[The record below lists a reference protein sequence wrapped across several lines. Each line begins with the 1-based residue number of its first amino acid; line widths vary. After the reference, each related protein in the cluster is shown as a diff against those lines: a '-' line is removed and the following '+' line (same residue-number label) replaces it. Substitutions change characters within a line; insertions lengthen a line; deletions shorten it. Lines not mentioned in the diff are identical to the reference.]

1 MTRSLKC
8 ALCAAAPFA
17 LLSATAA
24 YATPTPD
31 TPDATVAT
39 DDLTLPDAPVLASG
53 PTDCGNGAPIRR
65 PVLLRKTDL
74 PDLDEFVETGF
85 TQDPQQSTVAG
96 SAFAALTHELRG
108 HATAGLQLAA
118 ADEDSCENGIA
129 QAALLKKVEPP
140 KAPHRT

>member
-1 MTRSLKC
+1 MTRFLKC

-17 LLSATAA
+17 LFPAIAH
-24 YATPTPD
+24 ATPL
-31 TPDATVAT
+31 PDAPGPAVAT
-39 DDLTLPDAPVLASG
+39 DDLALPDAPILAVG

-74 PDLDEFVETGF
+74 PDLDEFVETSF
-85 TQDPQQSTVAG
+85 TQDPQRGTVAG
-96 SAFAALTHELRG
+96 DSFVALAHELRG